1 MDLHTITKRKFKHA
15 TDSAHDK
22 AISPSLLNQIFSMS
36 TPDAV
41 WVGDITYIRLGQKLF
56 ILPSSLL
63 VARCSCKAIG
73 LAMDK
78 RMKSCLV
85 CVALKM
91 VLRSRDYPKGV
102 IVRSD
107 GGSQHCSKYYQ

>member
-1 MDLHTITKRKFKHA
+1 MTQIKLPPTNPGRFSDCLRRGMRQMDLHTITKRKFKHA

-63 VARCSCKAIG
+63 FARVKR
-73 LAMDK
+73 LAWQWIN
-78 RMKSCLV
+78 
-85 CVALKM
+85 A
-91 VLRSRDYPKGV
+91 
-102 IVRSD
+102 
-107 GGSQHCSKYYQ
+107 

>member
-1 MDLHTITKRKFKHA
+1 M
-15 TDSAHDK
+15 
-22 AISPSLLNQIFSMS
+22 
-36 TPDAV
+36 
-41 WVGDITYIRLGQKLF
+41 
-56 ILPSSLL
+56 
-63 VARCSCKAIG
+63 
-73 LAMDK
+73 AMDK